1 MAFFRVSGAEV
12 SSPQDGTLAL
22 THSDRL
28 DRGSV
33 EMKPSAAPWV
43 SFVLVAMLIGFCA
56 DSTFSQ
62 AFSAKGPIKMD
73 NAEIQKA
80 QAALA
85 KHEATLMDVPGVVGV
100 GIGMTETGK
109 DAAIHVYLDVQATGG
124 TIPAAIPEQLD
135 HVPVRVIKTDGMK
148 AR

>member
-1 MAFFRVSGAEV
+1 MK
-12 SSPQDGTLAL
+12 SSAKTGVGL
-22 THSDRL
+22 
-28 DRGSV
+28 
-33 EMKPSAAPWV
+33 
-43 SFVLVAMLIGFCA
+43 VLVSMLLGLYA
-56 DSTFSQ
+56 ASAFSQ
-62 AFSAKGPIKMD
+62 ISSAKGAIKMD

-85 KHEATLMDVPGVVGV
+85 KHEATLMNVPGVVGV
-100 GIGMTETGK
+100 GIGMTETGN

-135 HVPVRVIKTDGMK
+135 HVPVRVIKTDEMK